1 MDYLIVTGSSG
12 AGKTLAVHA
21 LEDLGYFCIDNIPAG
36 MLAPFAR
43 LALEHN
49 ELDRVAMVLDVR
61 GFRTAQ
67 QVQNSL
73 QQLRQEGVQYR
84 TLFLDAGD
92 EVLERRYKETRRR
105 HPLSIQLDIST
116 SQAIRLEREIMRPL
130 FEQADYIVDTSLL
143 STAQLR
149 GRIVGLFSQKGQAA
163 MALNILSFGFKYGQ
177 PKEADIVF
185 DVRCLPNPFYVPALK
200 PLTGLDQE
208 VVEYVM
214 QSEASQGLL
223 RRMQDLVG
231 YSLPLY
237 VQEGK
242 SQLTIAVG
250 CTGGKHR
257 SITFARK
264 LAEYVQQLGYRP
276 TVQHRDIN
284 RTT

>member
-12 AGKTLAVHA
+12 AGKTLAIHA

-36 MLAPFAR
+36 MLAPFVR
-43 LALEHN
+43 LALERN
-49 ELDRVAMVLDVR
+49 ELERVAMVLDVR
-61 GFRTAQ
+61 GFHTAQ

-130 FEQADYIVDTSLL
+130 FEQAHYIVDTSLL
-143 STAQLR
+143 SAAQLR
-149 GRIVGLFSQKGQAA
+149 SRIVGLFSEKGQGA

-264 LAEYVQQLGYRP
+264 LAEYVQQLGYHP

>member
-36 MLAPFAR
+36 MLAPLAR

-264 LAEYVQQLGYRP
+264 LAEYVQQLGYHP